1 MNVPARL
8 VLRQAEATNAAL
20 GHVNLGALSESHGF
34 VSATP
39 PIVDLPAPFSAW
51 TDAAASLPAMCDGMI
66 VRRTLD
72 KLPLLDASPEA
83 LSDRYL
89 MRASSVLGLLAQA
102 YYSIEVPA
110 PARIP
115 DALMVPWETVAW
127 RLDKPRWTM
136 STTDYMFHN
145 WRYIDPDAPSPMRVE
160 NLKLLTS
167 VWNNPGVEVFML
179 VVLEMLAQS
188 TPLVGAVVRAQEAAV
203 NRDQLALKTELA
215 LMSDVLNRLT
225 FDSLLKANPNRHCGD
240 FYVDPVVWTKM
251 FATLPLPTRPGVHNA
266 TGVETP
272 FFHLMD
278 EFLERRDYK
287 TQLGGE
293 ALALRGAFPLHWKQ
307 LMVAVRQI
315 SVADFVKESRDNELQ
330 GMFRETRDAYQGRHG
345 LLGRHRL
352 KAFTFMDAA
361 FKTGRSSTVTGFSGM
376 FKDRA
381 WDVVDTSFEDSRVE
395 REEQYPA
402 HTSFARIKG
411 VEDVGFSSESVRRI
425 VLDVRGLGMR
435 YEPGDRLAVL
445 PENPPDLVQRTLA
458 ALNADGNEVVTLT
471 QGWRRAATMREGYDG
486 AQTMRLSELLT
497 FGHVRP
503 VTREVAKRLYAL
515 THSEHLRRLMD
526 ERVEDQWEMWDLLE
540 KLKTAGFEPE
550 RLLTALPGEPH
561 HITRIVPPMMPRL
574 YSISSAPA
582 ATDTPAD
589 EIELTVGLLG
599 YQSDASG
606 TTGAQR
612 FGTAS
617 NFLCRGQSDTGRRVA
632 IRVMHPPRFS
642 LPKDPST
649 PIVMF
654 AAGTGIAP
662 FRGFL
667 QARSRSASGRNI
679 LILSVRDAESIPYR
693 DELEA
698 LQAAGKLE
706 LHIAVSRQPVRPVF
720 DRAAG
725 TLRMDPGNACRV
737 DGLIREPGLATQ
749 LAELVQDRDQGG
761 QGAAVYVCGR
771 ATFAGTVLE
780 GLVALL
786 GQGDTP
792 AEATENGYQ
801 AIYRMIG
808 ADRYMQDVFTTYTG
822 SMVSQTRQI
831 NVSELMLQSTP
842 QAGLWQAIGGR
853 VYDLTRFSQMHPGG
867 AKLIQ
872 SYAGMDATDAYQKV
886 DHHLNSEVDSML
898 AMFEIGVMRR
908 FDFGM
913 EWTVTAGENGMQF
926 ISLSALFRK
935 WARFVY
941 LFVEI
946 ENAYRVEVSI
956 KGEVLIRRAAG
967 DDPLNSPYKLQFQI
981 QAHHRFLHMTLEYL
995 SDELGKL
1002 WWQTAGACDPG
1013 VDIRWLQREL
1023 ARLRE
1028 DPVTKEA
1035 LGWTEELQRHNSGLS
1050 GATLERW
1057 HQHVLRLQAADV
1069 GLMTNIKAAL
1079 SRGLGAFEACER
1091 NTLRS
1096 GAAIILAA
1104 LRSLPPMMH
1113 EYYNRLSR
1121 ERASSRVIDSGEA
1134 RTRVASR

>member
-1 MNVPARL
+1 MSVPARL
-8 VLRQAEATNAAL
+8 VLQQAEATNAAL

-51 TDAAASLPAMCDGMI
+51 TDAAASLPTMCDGMV

-72 KLPLLDASPEA
+72 KLPLLNASPEA
-83 LSDRYL
+83 LPDRYL
-89 MRASSVLGLLAQA
+89 MRASSVLGLLTQA

-115 DALMVPWETVAW
+115 HALLAPWEIVAW

-167 VWNNPGVEVFML
+167 VWNNPGTEVFML

-188 TPLVGAVVRAQEAAV
+188 TPLIGAVVRAQEAVV
-203 NRDQLALKTELA
+203 NRDKLALKTELA

-225 FDSLLKANPNRHCGD
+225 FNSLLKANPNRHCGD

-251 FATLPLPTRPGVHNA
+251 FATLPLPTRAGVHNA

-272 FFHLMD
+272 FFHVMD

-293 ALALRGAFPLHWKQ
+293 ALTLRGAFPLHWKQ
-307 LMVAVRQI
+307 FLVAVRQI

-330 GMFRETRDAYQGRHG
+330 GLFRETRDAYQGRHG

-381 WDVVDTSFEDSRVE
+381 WDVVDTSFENSRVE

-402 HTSFARIKG
+402 YASFARIKS

-425 VLDVRGLGMR
+425 VFDVKGLGMR

-458 ALNADGNEVVTLT
+458 ALNADGNEEVALT
-471 QGWRRAATMREGYDG
+471 QGWRRAATMREGHDG

-497 FGHVRP
+497 FGHIRP

-515 THSEHLRRLMD
+515 THNEHLRRLMD
-526 ERVEDQWEMWDLLE
+526 ERMEDQWEMWDLLE

-550 RLLTALPGEPH
+550 RLLAALPGEPH

-589 EIELTVGLLG
+589 EIELTVGQLA

-617 NFLCRGQSDTGRRVA
+617 SFLCRGQSDTDRGVA

-667 QARSRSASGRNI
+667 QARSRGASGRNV

-706 LHIAVSRQPVRPVF
+706 LHIAISRQPVRPVF
-720 DRAAG
+720 DRATG
-725 TLRMDPGNACRV
+725 RLRMEPGKACRV
-737 DGLIREPGLATQ
+737 DGLIREPGLATH
-749 LAELVQDRDQGG
+749 LAELVQDQGG

-771 ATFAGTVLE
+771 ATFAGTVLD

-786 GQGDTP
+786 GRGNTP
-792 AEATENGYQ
+792 AGATENGYQ

-822 SMVSQTRQI
+822 SMASQTRHM
-831 NVSELMLQSTP
+831 NVSELVLQNTP
-842 QAGLWQAIGGR
+842 QTGLWQAIGGR

-913 EWTVTAGENGMQF
+913 EWTVTAGDNGMQF
-926 ISLSALFRK
+926 ILLSALFRK
-935 WARFVY
+935 WVRFVY
-941 LFVEI
+941 LFAEI
-946 ENAYRVEVSI
+946 ENAYRVEISI

-1002 WWQTAGACDPG
+1002 WWQTAGACDPS

-1023 ARLRE
+1023 VRLRE
-1028 DPVTKEA
+1028 DPVTREA
-1035 LGWTEELQRHNSGLS
+1035 LGWTEELQRHNSGLT

-1057 HQHVLRLQAADV
+1057 HQHALRLQAADV

-1079 SRGLGAFEACER
+1079 SRGLGAFETYER

-1113 EYYNRLSR
+1113 EYYNRLSH
-1121 ERASSRVIDSGEA
+1121 ERASSRVIDSGEPRA
-1134 RTRVASR
+1134 RVASR

>member
-145 WRYIDPDAPSPMRVE
+145 WRYIDPGAPSPMRVE

-497 FGHVRP
+497 FGQVRP

-642 LPKDPST
+642 LPKDPTT

-693 DELEA
+693 AELEA

-725 TLRMDPGNACRV
+725 MLRMDPGNACRV
-737 DGLIREPGLATQ
+737 DGLIREP
-749 LAELVQDRDQGG
+749 
-761 QGAAVYVCGR
+761 
-771 ATFAGTVLE
+771 
-780 GLVALL
+780 
-786 GQGDTP
+786 
-792 AEATENGYQ
+792 
-801 AIYRMIG
+801 
-808 ADRYMQDVFTTYTG
+808 
-822 SMVSQTRQI
+822 
-831 NVSELMLQSTP
+831 
-842 QAGLWQAIGGR
+842 
-853 VYDLTRFSQMHPGG
+853 
-867 AKLIQ
+867 
-872 SYAGMDATDAYQKV
+872 
-886 DHHLNSEVDSML
+886 
-898 AMFEIGVMRR
+898 
-908 FDFGM
+908 
-913 EWTVTAGENGMQF
+913 
-926 ISLSALFRK
+926 
-935 WARFVY
+935 
-941 LFVEI
+941 
-946 ENAYRVEVSI
+946 
-956 KGEVLIRRAAG
+956 
-967 DDPLNSPYKLQFQI
+967 
-981 QAHHRFLHMTLEYL
+981 
-995 SDELGKL
+995 
-1002 WWQTAGACDPG
+1002 
-1013 VDIRWLQREL
+1013 
-1023 ARLRE
+1023 
-1028 DPVTKEA
+1028 
-1035 LGWTEELQRHNSGLS
+1035 
-1050 GATLERW
+1050 
-1057 HQHVLRLQAADV
+1057 
-1069 GLMTNIKAAL
+1069 
-1079 SRGLGAFEACER
+1079 
-1091 NTLRS
+1091 
-1096 GAAIILAA
+1096 
-1104 LRSLPPMMH
+1104 
-1113 EYYNRLSR
+1113 
-1121 ERASSRVIDSGEA
+1121 
-1134 RTRVASR
+1134 